1 MYKTLPLGS
10 IATNL
15 STPQQL
21 FTVCLALLSDLND
34 TLAARHRSKPICQV
48 VQSGADLS
56 LIQRYQLKR
65 ANSAL
70 LTELNRFVPEL
81 TRLGWHMTQSD
92 NLGVWID
99 LEALHAAERDGRLV
113 QVSGGPWAGHSQFVL
128 DMSSGL
134 TLYRRRGKV
143 RVWSMT

>member
-1 MYKTLPLGS
+1 MKTLSLGT

-15 STPQQL
+15 SSPQQL
-21 FTVCLALLSDLND
+21 FTVCLALLSDLNE
-34 TLAARHRSKPICQV
+34 TLAARHRTKAICQV

-56 LIQRYQLKR
+56 LVQRYQLSR

-70 LTELNRFVPEL
+70 LTDLNKYCPPL
-81 TRLGWHMTQSD
+81 TKLCWHRTD
-92 NLGVWID
+92 LNHLGVWID
-99 LEALHAAERDGRLV
+99 LEALHAAERDGSLT
-113 QVSGGPWAGHSQFVL
+113 QVSGGPWSGHSTFVL

-143 RVWSMT
+143 AIWTAS